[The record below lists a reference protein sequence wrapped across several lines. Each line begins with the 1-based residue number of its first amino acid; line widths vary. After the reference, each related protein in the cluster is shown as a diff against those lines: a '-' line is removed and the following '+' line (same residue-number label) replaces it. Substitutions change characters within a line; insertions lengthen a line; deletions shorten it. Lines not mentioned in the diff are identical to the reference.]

1 MSNKTIKINP
11 LFFNNQNKTKK
22 KDKIKKQVNKS
33 NISVNTNKIKSSFI

>member
-22 KDKIKKQVNKS
+22 KDKLKKNKL
-33 NISVNTNKIKSSFI
+33 TNPILM

>member
-22 KDKIKKQVNKS
+22 KDKFKKKNQ
-33 NISVNTNKIKSSFI
+33 